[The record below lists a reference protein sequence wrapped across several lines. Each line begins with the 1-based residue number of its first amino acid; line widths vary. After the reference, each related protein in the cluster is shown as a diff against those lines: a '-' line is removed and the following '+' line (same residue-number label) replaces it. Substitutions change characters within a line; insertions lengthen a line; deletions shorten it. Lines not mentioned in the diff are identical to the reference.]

1 MITAIV
7 LSREVYNYRKLA
19 QLHYNLTDEQMKNL
33 DVHHN
38 PPRSSGGRNIPEHL
52 YIYSPENHALVH
64 EDDFIL
70 HARKGYELG
79 IGTYKMPAEERSKLA
94 KRIYEEGKALAS
106 FTPEERKSISTR
118 AGKISGQ
125 LHKERRTGVCG
136 IPPEEHS
143 KRMSE
148 TNKQKWICPECGYAN
163 IARHVN
169 KHMAEE
175 HNLPKT
181 SKKKMVG

>member
-7 LSREVYNYRKLA
+7 LSREVHNYRKLA
-19 QLHYNLTDEQMKNL
+19 QLHYNLTDEQMKTI

-38 PPRSSGGRNIPEHL
+38 PALSCGGRNIVEHL

-64 EDDFIL
+64 KDDFIL

-79 IGTYKMPAEERSKLA
+79 ISAYKMPTEERSKLA

-106 FTPEERKSISTR
+106 FTPEERKRISTR
-118 AGKISGQ
+118 AGEISGQ
-125 LHKERRTGVCG
+125 LHKERGTGVCG
-136 IPPEEHS
+136 ISSEEHS
-143 KRMSE
+143 ERMAN
-148 TNKQKWICPECGYAN
+148 TNKQKWVCPMCGYTN

-169 KHMAEE
+169 KHMLEE
-175 HNLPKT
+175 HNLPKNA
-181 SKKKMVG
+181 KLRVIG